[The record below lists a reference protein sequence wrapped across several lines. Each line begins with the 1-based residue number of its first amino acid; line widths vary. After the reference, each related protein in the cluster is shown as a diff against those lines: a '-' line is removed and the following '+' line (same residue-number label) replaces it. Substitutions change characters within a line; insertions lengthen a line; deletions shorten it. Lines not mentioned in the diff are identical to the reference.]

1 MKTFLS
7 ASVSLVAVA
16 AVGASLVGATPA
28 LAQDAATIQSIQQQI
43 QQLQSQLKRVQA
55 DSASRDRALKQAQEE
70 ATAAKAQAAAATAQA
85 AEAQKTAMSM
95 PAPPPAAVAP
105 TEPPLPKGA
114 FKVGGVTVTL
124 GGFAALEGLYRSR
137 NQAASIDTGFN
148 GNIPFANSPN
158 YHIPEF
164 RETAQQSRFSL
175 LAEGNID
182 ENQKLTSYLE
192 TDFLAGGSSSNSNQS
207 NSYALRLRQFWG
219 AYDNTAWGVHVMG
232 GQGWTM
238 ATMNRVGMLP
248 RTENV
253 PLTIDAQYVVGF
265 DWARQAEVRVV
276 KEFDDHKLWAGIS
289 LEEPQTIFG
298 NPAGPNCLTGA
309 PAVTAVGGGNLQ
321 YGECGGP
328 NVNTI
333 QSYSDTIAPDIIA
346 KVAYDPGWG
355 HYEAYGMLRFL
366 GGRVDYPAGA
376 TGGTPGTGKNTQ
388 DVGEGI
394 GGGMILPLVPQM
406 VDFQLSGLFGRG
418 VGRYGSAQLPDVTFS
433 ATGKVEPL
441 IGYSVMGG
449 IVAHPIPSVDVYA
462 YGGAEGV
469 QNKWSTTGTVNSGY
483 GNPNVSLAG
492 CGIEL
497 GACSAVASNIEE
509 GTIGAWWRVV
519 KGNYGTAQIGAQYEY
534 IQRNAFAGVGATKGS
549 TFSPS
554 TNENVFLVSMR
565 YYPFQ

>member
-1 MKTFLS
+1 
-7 ASVSLVAVA
+7 
-16 AVGASLVGATPA
+16 
-28 LAQDAATIQSIQQQI
+28 
-43 QQLQSQLKRVQA
+43 
-55 DSASRDRALKQAQEE
+55 
-70 ATAAKAQAAAATAQA
+70 
-85 AEAQKTAMSM
+85 
-95 PAPPPAAVAP
+95 
-105 TEPPLPKGA
+105 
-114 FKVGGVTVTL
+114 VTVTL
-124 GGFAALEGLYRSR
+124 GGFAALEGAYRSR

-158 YHIPEF
+158 YHIPEY

-182 ENQKLTSYLE
+182 DAQKLTSYLE

-207 NSYALRLRQFWG
+207 NSYALRLRQFFG
-219 AYDNTAWGVHVMG
+219 QYDNTDWGLHVMG
-232 GQGWTM
+232 GQGWTL

-248 RTENV
+248 RSENV

-289 LEEPQTIFG
+289 LEAPQTIFG

-309 PAVTAVGGGNLQ
+309 AATTAIGGGNLQ
-321 YGECGGP
+321 YGQCGGP

-346 KVAYDPGWG
+346 KVAYDPGFG
-355 HYEAYGMLRFL
+355 HYEAYGMVRFL

-376 TGGTPGTGKNTQ
+376 TGGVPGTGHNNE

-394 GGGMILPLVPQM
+394 GGGMILPLVPKM
-406 VDFQLSGLFGRG
+406 VDFQVSGLFGRG

-433 ATGKVEPL
+433 PTGKIEPL
-441 IGYSVMGG
+441 VGYSVMGG
-449 IVAHPIPSVDVYA
+449 IVAHPIPSVDIYA

-469 QNKWSTTGTVNSGY
+469 QNKWNTTGTINSGY
-483 GNPNVSLAG
+483 GNPNVNLAG

-497 GACSAVASNIEE
+497 GSCSANSSDIEE
-509 GTIGAWWRVV
+509 GTIGAWWRVL
-519 KGNYGTAQIGAQYEY
+519 KGGYGTMQLGAEYEY
-534 IQRNAFAGVGATKGS
+534 IKRNAFAGVGATKGS
-549 TFSPS
+549 VVSPS
-554 TNENVFLVSMR
+554 TDENVVMFSMR

>member
-1 MKTFLS
+1 MKRFLS
-7 ASVSLVAVA
+7 AGVSLVAVA
-16 AVGASLVGATPA
+16 AVGGCLIGAKPA
-28 LAQDAATIQSIQQQI
+28 AAQDAASMQAIQTQI
-43 QQLQSQLKRVQA
+43 QQLQVQLKRLQSE
-55 DSASRDRALKQAQEE
+55 SASRDAALKKAQEE
-70 ATAAKAQAAAATAQA
+70 ATAAKAQAAD
-85 AEAQKTAMSM
+85 AQKAAMAM
-95 PAPPPAAVAP
+95 PLPVAAPPP
-105 TEPPLPKGA
+105 PPADHLPRGA

-158 YHIPEF
+158 YHIPEY

-182 ENQKLTSYLE
+182 DAQKLTSYLE

-207 NSYALRLRQFWG
+207 NSYALRLRQFFG
-219 AYDNTAWGVHVMG
+219 EYDNSNMGLHVEG

-248 RTENV
+248 RSENV

-276 KEFDDHKLWAGIS
+276 KEFDDHRFWAGLS

-309 PAVTAVGGGNLQ
+309 AATTAVGGGTLGYSQ
-321 YGECGGP
+321 CGGP

-333 QSYSDTIAPDIIA
+333 QAYSDTYAPDIIA
-346 KVAYDPGWG
+346 KVAADPGYG
-355 HYEAYGMLRFL
+355 HYEMYGLLRFL
-366 GGRVDYPAGA
+366 GGRVSYGSGA
-376 TGGTPGTGKNTQ
+376 TGGTPGTGRNYQAT
-388 DVGEGI
+388 GAGI

-406 VDFQLSGLFGRG
+406 LDFQVSGLFGQG
-418 VGRYGSAQLPDVTFS
+418 VGRYGSAQLPDATFD
-433 ATGKVEPL
+433 ANGKITPL
-441 IGYSVMGG
+441 VGYSVMGG
-449 IVAHPIPSVDVYA
+449 FVGHPIPSVDIYA

-469 QNKWSTTGTVNSGY
+469 QRKWNSVGTINAGY
-483 GNPNVSLAG
+483 GNPNVGLAG
-492 CGIEL
+492 CSVEL
-497 GACSAVASNIEE
+497 SGCAAVSSTIAE
-509 GTIGAWWRVV
+509 GTLGGWWRVV
-519 KGNYGTAQIGAQYEY
+519 KGDYGTMQLGAQYEY
-534 IQRNAFAGVGATKGS
+534 IDRTAFSGVGATKGS
-549 TFSPS
+549 TVTPK
-554 TNENVFLVSMR
+554 TNENVVLFSMR